1 MSEMVRQASDVV
13 QQPSSPEKPQKLQEA
28 GGIKPEISQESLEAS
43 KAVAEAMM
51 AGKAIEASQSNTLL
65 DSVARD
71 LAEQGISLTPKEDK
85 GWRKA
90 AKNFFGQT
98 SRAVREP
105 GGIDAKTQNGFSE
118 FLQWLPEYRAVVKD
132 VSDKYGFST
141 NAGPKLRVWQGALI
155 ATAAINGIGPQYVA
169 WHWVN
174 RLANKDFQ
182 KSRQEELL
190 QQRVQFDPSGIPL
203 VDTGVKMSRAAL
215 RQVVR
220 ESRAR
225 GVDPG
230 KTNELK
236 NPYAEVLLQER
247 LPLLF
252 SLAAIPLGQLQG
264 KAHEKFREG
273 MGEVNRSLNARISDS
288 ILMRDF
294 EFLHDA
300 SSGELINKIERGRWA
315 VTTLIAHHHIDI
327 VPRLIATGASVASQ
341 FARMD
346 VVGGALSLLRVP
358 FILSA
363 AKEHIDESIKWGK
376 EEGKKRAAIEST
388 IVGILGSA
396 EVVKTDDVEAAAKEL
411 RDAFDNRDDV
421 LRGKERALTASEKG
435 HVRVTRAFDY
445 GTPVASALWRL
456 VQNGGTSIS
465 DEPAQQPRD
474 TLAQKAKGWFGDR
487 RDNVKHSIDNVAAV
501 PKRLG
506 NIKTMGPPDYII
518 KGSEILESAL
528 SSSRNQE
535 ILKGNIASL
544 VGLYTGTLK
553 TAVVEAKKFEE
564 FLGSQESLD
573 RPDGPKE
580 AGRVEVGSLPNL
592 DISVKNVSYK
602 NILHDVSL
610 DIPQG
615 TFLTIKGEKGSGKTT
630 LLRHL
635 MGLYGKESGAV
646 RYGGVPIDGI
656 RQYGDE
662 ALQRVIGY
670 ANQEPHILP
679 HMTIRENLL
688 LWSRRK
694 ISDERLRD
702 TLNELGMGKFTDKLD
717 EKHAHFSGGEKRLI
731 GIARALIKDPK
742 VLFLDEPTSN
752 LDVQTGKQVMEIIQ
766 ALRKKRPGMTVVAIT
781 HDPVFET
788 IAERVV
794 DFSELN
800 KKPEIAENQVL
811 VGEGKANSQIIQ

>member
-1 MSEMVRQASDVV
+1 MSEQVSQTPDVV
-13 QQPSSPEKPQKLQEA
+13 PLPQSPDVSQKSQEA
-28 GGIKPEISQESLEAS
+28 VPTPEISQESLEAS

-51 AGKAIEASQSNTLL
+51 AGKAIDAGQSNTLL

-71 LAEQGISLTPKEDK
+71 LATQGITFTPKEEK
-85 GWRKA
+85 GWRKT

-118 FLQWLPEYRAVVKD
+118 FLQWLPEYRSVVKD

-182 KSRQEELL
+182 KSRQEDM
-190 QQRVQFDPSGIPL
+190 QRSIPQFDPSGIPL
-203 VDTGVKMSRAAL
+203 ADTEVNMSKASFRQAA
-215 RQVVR
+215 REARVR
-220 ESRAR
+220 
-225 GVDPG
+225 GDDPG
-230 KTNELK
+230 KIDKLK
-236 NPYAEVLLQER
+236 GPYAEVLLLDK

-273 MGEVNRSLNARISDS
+273 LGEVNRAINKRVSDS

-300 SSGELINKIERGRWA
+300 SAGELINKIERGRWA

-396 EVVKTDDVEAAAKEL
+396 EVVKTDDVETAAKEL
-411 RDAFDNRDDV
+411 RDAFDARDDV
-421 LRGKERALTASEKG
+421 LRGKERALTQSEKG

-456 VQNGGTSIS
+456 IQNGGSEHPVGPERQGMVDKIKHW
-465 DEPAQQPRD
+465 PVD
-474 TLAQKAKGWFGDR
+474 TVGDAKQSLNNIAR
-487 RDNVKHSIDNVAAV
+487 V

-506 NIKTMGPPDYII
+506 NIKTMGLPDYII

-544 VGLYTGTLK
+544 VGLYTGTLR
-553 TAVVEAKKFEE
+553 TAVTEAKKFEE
-564 FLGSQESLD
+564 
-573 RPDGPKE
+573 
-580 AGRVEVGSLPNL
+580 
-592 DISVKNVSYK
+592 
-602 NILHDVSL
+602 
-610 DIPQG
+610 
-615 TFLTIKGEKGSGKTT
+615 
-630 LLRHL
+630 
-635 MGLYGKESGAV
+635 
-646 RYGGVPIDGI
+646 
-656 RQYGDE
+656 
-662 ALQRVIGY
+662 LQ
-670 ANQEPHILP
+670 
-679 HMTIRENLL
+679 
-688 LWSRRK
+688 
-694 ISDERLRD
+694 
-702 TLNELGMGKFTDKLD
+702 F
-717 EKHAHFSGGEKRLI
+717 
-731 GIARALIKDPK
+731 
-742 VLFLDEPTSN
+742 
-752 LDVQTGKQVMEIIQ
+752 
-766 ALRKKRPGMTVVAIT
+766 
-781 HDPVFET
+781 
-788 IAERVV
+788 
-794 DFSELN
+794 
-800 KKPEIAENQVL
+800 
-811 VGEGKANSQIIQ
+811 

>member
-1 MSEMVRQASDVV
+1 MSERTEAVLQPT
-13 QQPSSPEKPQKLQEA
+13 QQPQISEKPLEE
-28 GGIKPEISQESLEAS
+28 GLKPEVSQESLDAS

-51 AGKAIEASQSNTLL
+51 AGKAIDAGQSNTLL

-71 LAEQGISLTPKEDK
+71 LAAQGITFTPKEEK
-85 GWRKA
+85 GWRKN
-90 AKNFFGQT
+90 AKGLFSST

-118 FLQWLPEYRAVVKD
+118 FLQWLPEYSSVVKD

-169 WHWVN
+169 WHLVN
-174 RLANKDFQ
+174 RMKKRDLQLSIRNAQQQPSTTANISESTSVDGGSSLSKAML
-182 KSRQEELL
+182 RQNARAARE
-190 QQRVQFDPSGIPL
+190 SGINPA
-203 VDTGVKMSRAAL
+203 TIPAL
-215 RQVVR
+215 K
-220 ESRAR
+220 
-225 GVDPG
+225 G
-230 KTNELK
+230 
-236 NPYAEVLLQER
+236 PYAEVLLLDQ
-247 LPLLF
+247 LPFLF

-264 KAHEKFREG
+264 KAHEKFRDG
-273 MGEVNRSLNARISDS
+273 MGEVNRAINRRVSDS

-300 SSGELINKIERGRWA
+300 SAGELINKIERGRWA

-346 VVGGALSLLRVP
+346 MVGGVLSLLRVP

-363 AKEHIDESIKWGK
+363 AKEHIDESIKWSR

-396 EVVKTDDVEAAAKEL
+396 EVVKTDDVETAAKEL

-456 VQNGGTSIS
+456 IQNGGS
-465 DEPAQQPRD
+465 DNGAAPEARQGILQHIAGWPKDRVRD
-474 TLAQKAKGWFGDR
+474 AKQSL
-487 RDNVKHSIDNVAAV
+487 KNVARV
-501 PKRLG
+501 PERM
-506 NIKTMGPPDYII
+506 KTIPKMGLPDYII

-544 VGLYTGTLK
+544 VGLYTGTLR

-564 FLGSQESLD
+564 FLGSQDALD

-615 TFLTIKGEKGSGKTT
+615 SFLTIKGEKGSGKTT

-635 MGLYGKESGAV
+635 MGLYGKESGGV
-646 RYGGVPIDGI
+646 SYGGVPIDGI
-656 RQYGDE
+656 KQYGDQ
-662 ALQRVIGY
+662 AFQRVIGY

-694 ISDERLRD
+694 VSDERLRE
-702 TLNELGMGKFTDKLD
+702 TLNELGMGKFSDKLD

-752 LDVQTGKQVMEIIQ
+752 LDLESGRQVMEIIQ
-766 ALRKKRPGMTVVAIT
+766 ELRKKRPGMTVVAVT

-794 DFSELN
+794 EFGEIN
-800 KKPEIAENQVL
+800 KKPVEQIL
-811 VGEGKANSQIIQ
+811 VGSADASENVGKEQVRS

>member
-1 MSEMVRQASDVV
+1 MSEMVSQTSEVV
-13 QQPSSPEKPQKLQEA
+13 TQTPPPEAPQKPQEEA
-28 GGIKPEISQESLEAS
+28 LKPEISQESLEAS

-51 AGKAIEASQSNTLL
+51 AGKAIEADQSNTLL

-71 LAEQGISLTPKEDK
+71 LAEQGITLTPKEEK
-85 GWRKA
+85 GWRKNV
-90 AKNFFGQT
+90 KRFFGQT
-98 SRAVREP
+98 SRAVGEP
-105 GGIDAKTQNGFSE
+105 GGIDVKTQNGFSE

-174 RLANKDFQ
+174 RLANRDSKIASLRD
-182 KSRQEELL
+182 
-190 QQRVQFDPSGIPL
+190 QQRLAKATDAASNQSGSVLNIN
-203 VDTGVKMSRAAL
+203 RAEL
-215 RQVVR
+215 REEAR
-220 ESRAR
+220 RRRANR
-225 GVDPG
+225 DNPG
-230 KTNELK
+230 LIDELK
-236 NPYAEVLLQER
+236 GPYAEVLLQER

-300 SSGELINKIERGRWA
+300 SAGELINKIERGRWA

-327 VPRLIATGASVASQ
+327 VPRLIATGMSVASQ

-421 LRGKERALTASEKG
+421 LRGKERALTQSEKG

-456 VQNGGTSIS
+456 IQNGGN
-465 DEPAQQPRD
+465 EPTLERPERAGILQKIAGWPGDRMQDAQQS
-474 TLAQKAKGWFGDR
+474 LK
-487 RDNVKHSIDNVAAV
+487 NVGSV
-501 PKRLG
+501 PGRMEKIRE
-506 NIKTMGPPDYII
+506 MGLPDYII

-610 DIPQG
+610 EIPQG

-656 RQYGDE
+656 KQYGDE

-702 TLNELGMGKFTDKLD
+702 TLNELGMGKFSDKLD

-766 ALRKKRPGMTVVAIT
+766 ELRRKRPGMTVVAIT

-811 VGEGKANSQIIQ
+811 VGEADATENKVTN

>member
-1 MSEMVRQASDVV
+1 MSELERKTPEVV
-13 QQPSSPEKPQKLQEA
+13 PLPNNPEKPQEEGPKT
-28 GGIKPEISQESLEAS
+28 EISQESLDAS

-51 AGKAIEASQSNTLL
+51 AGKAIEADQSNTLL

-71 LAEQGISLTPKEDK
+71 LATQGITFTPKEDK
-85 GWRKA
+85 GWRKN
-90 AKNFFGQT
+90 AKSFFGQT

-118 FLQWLPEYRAVVKD
+118 FLQWLPEYRSVVKD

-174 RLANKDFQ
+174 RIRREDMRKNI
-182 KSRQEELL
+182 QEQNSMVAL
-190 QQRVQFDPSGIPL
+190 DAGIPVITEVPL
-203 VDTGVKMSRAAL
+203 SNAAL
-215 RQVVR
+215 RHETQK
-220 ESRAR
+220 ALAN
-225 GVDPG
+225 GLNPG
-230 KTNELK
+230 KIDGLK
-236 NPYAEVLLQER
+236 IPYAQRLIMDQ

-252 SLAAIPLGQLQG
+252 SLSAIPLGQLQG

-273 MGEVNRSLNARISDS
+273 MGEVNRSLNRRISDS

-300 SSGELINKIERGRWA
+300 SAGELINKIERGRWA

-327 VPRLIATGASVASQ
+327 VPRLIATGMSVASQ

-346 VVGGALSLLRVP
+346 MVGGVLSLLRVP

-396 EVVKTDDVEAAAKEL
+396 EVVKTDDVETAAKEL

-456 VQNGGTSIS
+456 IQNGGS
-465 DEPAQQPRD
+465 DDVVPSEARQGILQNIAGWPKDRVRG
-474 TLAQKAKGWFGDR
+474 AKQSL
-487 RDNVKHSIDNVAAV
+487 NNVARV
-501 PKRLG
+501 PSRLG

-544 VGLYTGTLK
+544 VGLYTGTLR
-553 TAVVEAKKFEE
+553 TAVTEARKFEE
-564 FLGSQESLD
+564 FLGSQDALD

-580 AGRVEVGSLPNL
+580 IARVGVDSLKNL
-592 DISVKNVSYK
+592 DITVKNVSYK

-646 RYGGVPIDGI
+646 TYGGVPIDGI
-656 RQYGDE
+656 KQYGDQ
-662 ALQRVIGY
+662 AFQRVIGY

-702 TLNELGMGKFTDKLD
+702 TLNELGMGKFSDKLD

-752 LDVQTGKQVMEIIQ
+752 LDVQTGHQVMEIIQ
-766 ALRKKRPGMTVVAIT
+766 ELRRKRPGMTVVAIT

-800 KKPEIAENQVL
+800 KKPPLVDGQVL
-811 VGEGKANSQIIQ
+811 VGEGDYNTTNKQISNTTNTTK